1 MTNYPKLLGKNI
13 KTARQAVKLSQE
25 KLALETNIDRSY
37 ISGIERGVRNPS
49 LNKII
54 RIANRLDKT
63 PAELFTE

>member
-37 ISGIERGVRNPS
+37 TSGIERGVRNPS